1 MSVKNTASI
10 RDERQQVGVDLSFP
24 VVRRGPMT
32 NFDENI
38 SEVPMGTV

>member
-1 MSVKNTASI
+1 MNDSRSALTF
-10 RDERQQVGVDLSFP
+10 SFP